1 MKKKRW
7 ILPLAV
13 FGGVLVTLLTAV
25 LIFGGLS
32 SNKGY
37 GISVG
42 RLYFAD
48 FGTYLID
55 DNDSAMHIADR
66 TKNKDLFEKFENGD
80 RVIVLH
86 GPVAESYPSQTVGYA
101 VFRIGRSDG
110 SYNPTDE
117 SLGIYELGSDGAILT
132 GKKVDFEAQYIRTGL
147 NGEED
152 FPICKVIHSVEE
164 LNAYYNENKDK
175 YYLDT
180 RRQNPASDSTIGF
193 LDATDKYDEAYF
205 SEQILIM
212 VLVEEPSGSIRHK
225 VNYVKDGSD
234 GRLYIDVHRIIPEA
248 GTDDMAE
255 WHILIEPEK
264 GFSFESEAD
273 VTVLIDG
280 IDPKRNPEPVTVDK
294 NFANLSIHVIDGFEY
309 AIYDGEEGTS
319 FYIDIWPWG
328 RSEEKLTVGYDE
340 MFAVCGTLLQ
350 REEIRLAGYDA
361 VKGTYSGDKMWYF
374 ITFEGAPGTYY
385 IQNNGA
391 ENWWDLYGE
400 EAMRMLSTITIAEGI
415 IREEDAIAIAR
426 GAATVRYDSEEAYF
440 EAASGIWTVTLYE
453 ENTAGGDQTV
463 KITHE
468 GKVITSEYGE

>member
-7 ILPLAV
+7 ILPVAII
-13 FGGVLVTLLTAV
+13 GGILVTVLSAV
-25 LIFGGLS
+25 LLFGGLS

-37 GISVG
+37 GISTG

-66 TKNKDLFEKFENGD
+66 TKKKDLFEGYENGD

-86 GPVAESYPSQTVGYA
+86 GPVAESYPAETVGFA
-101 VFRIGRSDG
+101 VFRIGKGEDGYKPSDE
-110 SYNPTDE
+110 T
-117 SLGIYELGSDGAILT
+117 LGIYILGDEGAILS
-132 GKKVDFEAQYIRTGL
+132 GKKVNFKAQYIRTGL
-147 NGEED
+147 NGEEE
-152 FPICKVIHSVEE
+152 FPLCKVIHSVAE
-164 LNAYYNENKDK
+164 LNDYFNQNKDK

-193 LDATDKYDEAYF
+193 LDAIDKYDEDYF

-212 VLVEEPSGSIRHK
+212 VLVEEPSVSIRHK

-234 GRLYIDVHRIIPEA
+234 GRIYIDVHRTVPEA

-264 GFSFESEAD
+264 GVSVESEAD
-273 VTVLIDG
+273 VKVLIDG
-280 IDPKRNPEPVTVDK
+280 IDPKRSPKPITVGK
-294 NFANLSIHVIDGFEY
+294 NVANLSIQVIDGFEY
-309 AIYDGEEGTS
+309 AVYDGESDNS
-319 FYIDIWPWG
+319 FYVEIWPWG
-328 RSEEKLTVGYDE
+328 RSEEKLKVGFDE
-340 MFAVCGTLLQ
+340 KFAVCGTLLET
-350 REEIRLAGYDA
+350 EEIRLAGYDA

-374 ITFEGAPGTYY
+374 ITLKGVAGTYY

-391 ENWWDLYGE
+391 ENWWDLYE
-400 EAMRMLSTITIAEGI
+400 AEAMRMLSTLRVAEGI
-415 IREEDAIAIAR
+415 IREDDAIAIAK
-426 GAATVRYDSEEAYF
+426 GVATVEYDTVSAEYDAF
-440 EAASGIWTVTLYE
+440 NGIWTVHFFK
-453 ENTAGGDQTV
+453 ENTAGGDELV
-463 KITHE
+463 RITHQ